1 MDIPTPSPETPPA
14 PTEAARILA
23 FDLGRERIGV
33 AISDG
38 LGLTAQPL
46 LTIYRKTPHADLK
59 SIGRLIRRH
68 AIAELVVGNPLHLS
82 GDQSPQAARAQRFAD
97 DLRAEFG
104 LPVHLWDERLT
115 SHAAHEIL
123 DETGGKHSA
132 ADRGVKDRIARKR
145 IIDQL
150 AAVLILESFLA
161 ARGNPV
167 KPE

>member
-1 MDIPTPSPETPPA
+1 MDTPPSP
-14 PTEAARILA
+14 RILA
-23 FDLGRERIGV
+23 LDLGRARIGV

-59 SIGRLIRRH
+59 SIGRILRKH
-68 AIAELVVGNPLHLS
+68 AVAEIVVGHPLHAS
-82 GDQSPQAARAQRFAD
+82 GDASPQAERAQKFAAE
-97 DLRAEFG
+97 LHAEFN

-115 SHAAHEIL
+115 THAAHEIL
-123 DETGGKHSA
+123 DEASHT
-132 ADRGVKDRIARKR
+132 RGSQTATARGIHDRIRRKK

-161 ARGNPV
+161 ARSAGAA
-167 KPE
+167 K